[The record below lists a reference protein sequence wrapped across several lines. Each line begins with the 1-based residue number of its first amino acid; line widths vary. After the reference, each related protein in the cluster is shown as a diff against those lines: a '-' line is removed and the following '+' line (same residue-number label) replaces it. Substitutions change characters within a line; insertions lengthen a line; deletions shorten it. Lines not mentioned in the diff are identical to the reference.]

1 MISQSKLN
9 SSIPNLHSACGL
21 TNGPG
26 HFMLESLVF
35 DTIALLDLSAW
46 DTSTV
51 IVIDV
56 A

>member
-9 SSIPNLHSACGL
+9 ASIPNLHSTCGL

-35 DTIALLDLSAW
+35 DTIALLDFSAW
-46 DTSTV
+46 DTITV